1 MFNLHT
7 VKNDLTFIKI
17 NFSRLI
23 RAIKNLEDTKLTLL
37 QSLEITKNIIS
48 ELSNIQG
55 DKGSIIKNIIS

>member
-17 NFSRLI
+17 NFSGII
-23 RAIKNLEDTKLTLL
+23 RAITNLEDTKLTLL

-55 DKGSIIKNIIS
+55 DKGSIIKN